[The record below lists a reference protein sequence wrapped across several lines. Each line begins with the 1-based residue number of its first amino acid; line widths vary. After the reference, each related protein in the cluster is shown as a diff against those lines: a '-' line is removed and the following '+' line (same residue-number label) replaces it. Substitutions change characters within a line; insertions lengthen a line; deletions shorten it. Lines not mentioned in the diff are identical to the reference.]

1 MRPAPAINMRCSGPI
16 ALGAGIKLTFRSWA
30 NPGTSNGQ
38 QGLLQA
44 ALTNGGKNAMMHWN
58 GEAFLAARAVEPA
71 PTEITGSDGSVR
83 AAIK

>member
-44 ALTNGGKNAMMHWN
+44 ALTNGGKNAMMHW
-58 GEAFLAARAVEPA
+58 VEPA